1 MWVQRESSSSLTPPE
16 VLSMN
21 CTTEQPCLEVSRPA
35 SSICTSVGYRL
46 LADRSVFC
54 FSVHFLVLAF
64 MCFHNITAHIE
75 YSGFSPNLMPGTL
88 CSLSCLFLSF
98 VLVLPHFPASPQ
110 PQDAKNHLECLSFH
124 TFLHNIPILEMK
136 ERTSL

>member
-46 LADRSVFC
+46 LADPQGADEADRS
-54 FSVHFLVLAF
+54 AK
-64 MCFHNITAHIE
+64 
-75 YSGFSPNLMPGTL
+75 YS
-88 CSLSCLFLSF
+88 SF
-98 VLVLPHFPASPQ
+98 EKDTV
-110 PQDAKNHLECLSFH
+110 AKY
-124 TFLHNIPILEMK
+124 
-136 ERTSL
+136 